1 MDSKKVIDSINNFC
15 NIIFHILEVRTPHAM
30 EHVQRV
36 PIIANMIAD
45 AINKYTT
52 TNISKE
58 DLIYIDIAAKLH
70 DCGKTTTADYL
81 LEKSTKTEFPRNRI
95 HEIRNRFEILRRDAE
110 ITYLKKIIKHPE
122 LATEAKKQF
131 KKQVKKLNDDFSF
144 LAECNIGDMA
154 VTPKEVKQLI
164 NIGKKKFKRY
174 FSRLAGLSWYER
186 NQLTAEQKDTYTKSC
201 YEFLIQ
207 DNPEDIYKDIP
218 TGELHNL
225 SIFKGTISA
234 QERKKVEQHAQ
245 ETENILKMLKLPKE
259 FKNIITYASEH
270 HEQPCGKG
278 YPKGLTEE
286 QLSIPSRIMTIADI
300 FEALTSSGRPYKTPK
315 KLSEALKIMKIMKD
329 KKQIDGEI
337 YTMCLEKGIFI
348 KYAHKYLSA
357 NQLDITD
364 VSDFY

>member
-1 MDSKKVIDSINNFC
+1 
-15 NIIFHILEVRTPHAM
+15 M
-30 EHVQRV
+30 E
-36 PIIANMIAD
+36 
-45 AINKYTT
+45 
-52 TNISKE
+52 
-58 DLIYIDIAAKLH
+58 
-70 DCGKTTTADYL
+70 
-81 LEKSTKTEFPRNRI
+81 
-95 HEIRNRFEILRRDAE
+95 AE
-110 ITYLKKIIKHPE
+110 IKAKGLENEVQVIRTGCFGLCALGPIMIVYPEGCFYSEVKVEDVPEIVEEHLLKGRM
-122 LATEAKKQF
+122 
-131 KKQVKKLNDDFSF
+131 VKRLLYS
-144 LAECNIGDMA
+144 ET
-154 VTPKEVKQLI
+154 VTPTEIKRLT

-174 FSRLAGLSWYER
+174 FSRLAGLSWYEK

-201 YEFLIQ
+201 YENLIQ
-207 DNPEDIYKDIP
+207 DNPEDMYKDIP

-225 SIFKGTISA
+225 SIYKGTISA

-259 FKNIITYASEH
+259 LKNIVTYASEH

-329 KKQIDGEI
+329 KKQIDDKI

-348 KYAHKYLSA
+348 KYANKYLSPD
-357 NQLDITD
+357 QLDITD